1 MLGAI
6 DMTQPHCYQKEN
18 VGRLELK
25 AEEKAVIDGIFS
37 VDLEMPGISKL
48 TITPVS

>member
-6 DMTQPHCYQKEN
+6 DMTQPRCYQKEN
-18 VGRLELK
+18 VGKLELK
-25 AEEKAVIDGIFS
+25 GEKDVIDGIVS